1 MKNTNTYNI
10 PLPQGKTAIWFRN
23 GSTQDIINSVNRAA
37 VEPITAAECTQLAAK
52 LCGNT
57 VEATSRNIYK
67 YLRTLNYKEDE
78 PGKQYIPTL
87 GQIIHKRGRT
97 DCKGMSL
104 ITAGVLQN
112 LNIPYYRRYARYPNP
127 ETGSHNTEVTHVYT
141 VVPTGPDTYICI
153 DGTLSQFI
161 EAPGALEVFD
171 YKDNVAA
178 SINGVGQNP
187 FYPGYEHNPVL
198 QVLPTGGSRN
208 LKNRPSLLVIE
219 LKKRYDAYA
228 DSISSRPSMI
238 GKWKWTP
245 GKDIKDWVN
254 NTSKYSVSEINQ
266 NILNAA
272 QNLPAREAMKLVIEN
287 NVLGTASVLAYCKL
301 KDKNAYE
308 KILTTWYVYGGDP
321 QNFDNAVSSGKTK
334 SPRQVAPAVL
344 NRIPKI
350 TNYIEKAN
358 TIYYDKLAGIGVAAV
373 DDATVA
379 TAAVQSV
386 PIWLQVLTILGS
398 AGVLTAV
405 SNKYIGPGDGTGTG
419 TGTGTGNNGNGG
431 FVPEESFL
439 KKNAVPLTLGA
450 GAVAAILYFI

>member
-1 MKNTNTYNI
+1 MTNTNNYNI
-10 PLPQGKTAIWFRN
+10 PLPQGKTTVWFRN

-37 VEPITAAECTQLAAK
+37 VEPITASECTQLAAK

-104 ITAGVLQN
+104 ITAGILQN

-141 VVPTGPDTYICI
+141 VVPTGPNTYICI

-161 EAPGALEVFD
+161 EAPGAIEVFD
-171 YKDNVAA
+171 YKDNCRDAMPCVFDNGN
-178 SINGVGQNP
+178 INGVGQNP

-198 QVLPTGGSRN
+198 QPLSFRGTRN

-228 DSISSRPSMI
+228 DSINSRPSMI
-238 GKWKWTP
+238 GKWTP
-245 GKDIKDWVN
+245 FRDIKNWAN

-287 NVLGTASVLAYCKL
+287 NVLTLTGSSYILSVKVEDADAQSPDVDKLTVVLAATGTWTAS
-301 KDKNAYE
+301 
-308 KILTTWYVYGGDP
+308 
-321 QNFDNAVSSGKTK
+321 
-334 SPRQVAPAVL
+334 
-344 NRIPKI
+344 
-350 TNYIEKAN
+350 
-358 TIYYDKLAGIGVAAV
+358 
-373 DDATVA
+373 
-379 TAAVQSV
+379 
-386 PIWLQVLTILGS
+386 
-398 AGVLTAV
+398 
-405 SNKYIGPGDGTGTG
+405 
-419 TGTGTGNNGNGG
+419 
-431 FVPEESFL
+431 
-439 KKNAVPLTLGA
+439 
-450 GAVAAILYFI
+450 